1 MEDLSVLLSGVEYK
15 TLQMLKKISVL
26 EKENGEINAQLME
39 LLKKEEENKLRI
51 KILEEKNTVL
61 KITNSITGEEN
72 NTKAKLRINELLR
85 EVDRCL
91 ALLNK

>member
-26 EKENGEINAQLME
+26 EKENGEINAQLLE

-51 KILEEKNTVL
+51 KLLEKKNTVL

-72 NTKAKLRINELLR
+72 KTKAKLRINELLR